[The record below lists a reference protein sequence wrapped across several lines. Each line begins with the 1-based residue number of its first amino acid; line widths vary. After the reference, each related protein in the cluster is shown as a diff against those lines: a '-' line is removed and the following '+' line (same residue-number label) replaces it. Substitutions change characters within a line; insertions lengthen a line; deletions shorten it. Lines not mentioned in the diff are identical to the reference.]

1 MEMKHLPIILTAVL
15 SLSCFDEKTLS
26 AGEKEMEITSSGIE
40 NGRIEDKYG
49 KRGDNFINNVP
60 SLSLPLIIHNA
71 PPGTKSF
78 ALILRDEDA
87 APVVGYPWIHWLAAN
102 IREPQLAENA
112 SRRKPDFIQGVNS
125 WNMPFYGGM
134 TPPNAPH
141 RYDLHIYALDRF
153 LPLKNGFTQTEL
165 KESMEGHVLD
175 EAVLSGVY
183 DN

>member
-15 SLSCFDEKTLS
+15 SLCCFDAKTLS

-49 KRGDNFINNVP
+49 KRGDDFINNVP

-71 PPGTKSF
+71 PAETKSF
-78 ALILRDEDA
+78 ALILKDEDA

-102 IREPQLAENA
+102 ISEPQLAENA